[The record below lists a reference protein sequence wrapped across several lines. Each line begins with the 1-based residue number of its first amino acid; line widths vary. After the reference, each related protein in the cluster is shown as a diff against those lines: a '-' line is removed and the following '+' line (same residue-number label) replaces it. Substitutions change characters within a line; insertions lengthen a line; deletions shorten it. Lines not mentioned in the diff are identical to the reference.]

1 MMVVQSYLLPC
12 LGAFVACLGFAILY
26 NIRGLGM
33 FICSFGGSLG
43 WLCYLLLEPSTG
55 DLVAAFLAAIV
66 ISVYAEWMARVRR
79 CPVLAYQLVALLPL
93 VPGGGIY
100 YSMEYAISGETQLFL
115 DTLMHTVG
123 IASALAVGVL
133 TVATLVRLWGGIKP
147 SYSPKGR

>member
-1 MMVVQSYLLPC
+1 MMIQSYLLPC
-12 LGAFVACLGFAILY
+12 IGAFVACAGFAILY

-33 FICSFGGSLG
+33 YICSFGGSIG
-43 WLCYLLLEPSTG
+43 WFVYLLLMPTAGEIT
-55 DLVAAFLAAIV
+55 AAFFAAIV
-66 ISVYAEWMARVRR
+66 ISIYAESMARIRR

-123 IASALAVGVL
+123 IAGALAVGVL
-133 TVATLVRLWGGIKP
+133 SVATVVRLCLGHKNAPIK
-147 SYSPKGR
+147 S

>member
-1 MMVVQSYLLPC
+1 MLQSYVLPC
-12 LGAFVACLGFAILY
+12 IGAFGACAGFAILY

-33 FICSFGGSLG
+33 YICSLGGSIG
-43 WLCYLLLEPSTG
+43 WLCYLLLVPTAGEIT
-55 DLVAAFLAAIV
+55 AAFFAAIA
-66 ISVYAEWMARVRR
+66 ISIYAESMARIRR

-123 IASALAVGVL
+123 IAGALAVGVL
-133 TVATLVRLWGGIKP
+133 SVATVVRLCL
-147 SYSPKGR
+147 GRKNYPVKS